1 MSVAAPAETS
11 DNTGRTFPMRR
22 SYMLSA
28 VLPPICAGLAALI
41 LFYILPIAV
50 MAVCARL
57 GWYAA

>member
-1 MSVAAPAETS
+1 
-11 DNTGRTFPMRR
+11 MRR